1 MLERIGSLLWKA
13 DLNTVYMTTAIQK
26 AIINDAEHIEP
37 TFIGYTVQQH
47 SWPGGLCRKDFSL
60 CSLNNKLSS
69 YPFSRLVLQKGAY
82 DGVKGVD
89 VPRLVHKVDS
99 SEPGRK
105 AVLWAIKNTNTL
117 TILPVGMVI
126 HFCCVFAK
134 SIYCFILFKLHYEEG
149 MLDNESGFEHC
160 FVECK

>member
-89 VPRLVHKVDS
+89 VPRLVHKMDS
-99 SEPGRK
+99 SEPGRE
-105 AVLWAIKNTNTL
+105 AVLRATKNTNTL
-117 TILPVGMVI
+117 TILPVGMVTNL
-126 HFCCVFAK
+126 
-134 SIYCFILFKLHYEEG
+134 ILI
-149 MLDNESGFEHC
+149 C
-160 FVECK
+160 